1 MTATGAARAGG
12 PQGPP
17 PSRRGL
23 ARFRFR
29 PRKRKEGPVRA
40 RLRIRSSPGAFLLLG
55 VFVVTLGVVLAA
67 VGYWPYRTALLGQV
81 GVDVDLGQP
90 QVAGWG
96 LGARGGPLSSE
107 RLKLLG
113 PVLMGVGLFILI
125 CANSVLYENRDRETR
140 RLLAEAQ
147 AAVCS
152 VSAAVPVEAPPGRAV
167 PKHYRWVTSLPT
179 GNLGLRHLGVLVG
192 SEPALL
198 RLQAA
203 ESKWAEVRCPAS
215 LWADVG
221 PFKKSSSPP
230 ISLRSV
236 CSDSC
241 SSNELN
247 LTVLTTASLMSPPP
261 DVDPCE
267 VTPPPR
273 RCYSVGSRTEPR
285 PERGGVLRQ
294 ASSPH
299 VCLNVPDLQTWT
311 LGEDKA
317 SSKPS
322 VHCSWP
328 RLDLSGAR
336 RYLKLENKEDSVD
349 RLLDQLEQQ
358 YSRQE
363 TSYGSGPFQ

>member
-12 PQGPP
+12 TQGEPP
-17 PSRRGL
+17 PSHRGL
-23 ARFRFR
+23 ARFHFR
-29 PRKRKEGPVRA
+29 SRKRKEGAVRA
-40 RLRIRSSPGAFLLLG
+40 RLRMRSPPGAFLLLG
-55 VFVVTLGVVLAA
+55 ALVVVVGVAVAA
-67 VGYWPYRTALLGQV
+67 VGYWPYRAALLGQV
-81 GVDVDLGQP
+81 GGDVELGRP
-90 QVAGWG
+90 QVSGWS
-96 LGARGGPLSSE
+96 LGAKGGPFSSE

-140 RLLAEAQ
+140 RLLARAE
-147 AAVCS
+147 AAVCT
-152 VSAAVPVEAPPGRAV
+152 VSAAVPVEPPPRRLDL
-167 PKHYRWVTSLPT
+167 PKRYGWVTSLPP
-179 GNLGLRHLGVLVG
+179 GNLGLRHLGALVG

-198 RLQAA
+198 RLPAG
-203 ESKWAEVRCPAS
+203 ESKWAEVGRPLAS
-215 LWADVG
+215 LWADAG
-221 PFKKSSSPP
+221 RFKKACSPP

-241 SSNELN
+241 SSDELN
-247 LTVLTTASLMSPPP
+247 LTVLTTASLASPPP
-261 DVDPCE
+261 NECRSE

-273 RCYSVGSRTEPR
+273 RCHSVGSRTEPR
-285 PERGGVLRQ
+285 PHRGGVLRP

-299 VCLNVPDLQTWT
+299 VCLNVPDLQAW
-311 LGEDKA
+311 EDRA

-328 RLDLSGAR
+328 RLDLRSVR